1 VTALSDILL
10 LVGWVVLGYYLLV
23 NGVYLLVHIAA
34 LYELRADLKKR
45 AAGTMFQRFSSP
57 FFPGV
62 TVVVPAYNEEA
73 VIVESVQS
81 MLNLNYPELEIIVVN
96 DGSDDT
102 TLSRLR
108 SAFDLHPVDAPV
120 PFDVPSEP
128 IETVYQSTDANN
140 LKVIDKEN
148 GGRADAVN
156 AGIWLA
162 EQPLFCTVDADSI
175 IDRDG
180 LLQAVEPFLEQP
192 EETVATGG
200 TIRVANG
207 CTIENGTIDSVGLP
221 SNRLAGIQTMEYLR
235 AFYSGRLGL
244 DRLNALMLISGAFG
258 VFRTELVREVG
269 GYETDSVT
277 EDFELTL
284 RLHRYL
290 REHGRD
296 YNVDFVPEPVVWT
309 EVPESRTAFS
319 RQRRRWYRGLLDTM
333 TRHRQMVGRRRY
345 GSPGLFGYPAFLF
358 AEVLGPLVEGFGYV
372 IVPLAFAIGAA
383 DLSFVLMYFGITV
396 GVGVFLSWFGIL
408 SEVWSFRR
416 YDRPKQVIRLLGMG
430 IIENFG
436 FRQWKTLIA
445 WRGLYEYI
453 RGDTSWGE
461 MQRSGFDSD

>member
-1 VTALSDILL
+1 MTSIAEAL
-10 LVGWVVLGYYLLV
+10 LVIGWFVLGYYLLV
-23 NGVYLLVHIAA
+23 NGMYLTVHIAA
-34 LYELRADLKKR
+34 LFELRSDLKR
-45 AAGTMFQRFSSP
+45 QAAGTMYQRFSSP

-62 TVVVPAYNEEA
+62 TVVVPAYNEET

-81 MLNLNYPELEIIVVN
+81 LLNLNYPELEIVVVN
-96 DGSDDT
+96 DGSDDE

-108 SAFDLHPVDAPV
+108 SAFDLHPIDADV
-120 PFDVPSEP
+120 PFEIPSEP
-128 IETVYQSTDANN
+128 IEAVYRSEDAPG
-140 LKVIDKEN
+140 LRVVDKEN

-162 EQPLFCTVDADSI
+162 EQPLFCTIDADSI

-180 LLQAVEPFLEQP
+180 LLQAVEPFLERP

-207 CTIENGTIDSVGLP
+207 CTIENGTIKSVNLP
-221 SNRLAGIQTMEYLR
+221 DNRLAGLQTMEYLR

-258 VFRTELVREVG
+258 VFRTDLVREVG
-269 GYETDSVT
+269 GYETESIT

-290 REHGRD
+290 REQDRA
-296 YNVDFVPEPVVWT
+296 YNVEFVPEPVVWT
-309 EVPESRTAFS
+309 EVPESPATFS

-333 TRHRQMVGRRRY
+333 ARHRKMIGRRRY
-345 GSPGLFGYPAFLF
+345 GSPGVFGYPAFLL

-372 IVPLAFAIGAA
+372 LVPLAFLIGAA
-383 DLSFVLMYFGITV
+383 DASFVLLYFGLTV
-396 GVGVFLSWFGIL
+396 GFGVFLSWFGIL

-416 YDRPKQVIRLLGMG
+416 YDRPKQVLRLLGYG
-430 IIENFG
+430 ILENFG

-445 WRGLYEYI
+445 WRGLYEYL

>member
-1 VTALSDILL
+1 MTSIADALL
-10 LVGWVVLGYYLLV
+10 LIGWFVLGYYLLI
-23 NGVYLLVHIAA
+23 NGMYLVVHIAA
-34 LYELRADLKKR
+34 LFELRSDLKRR
-45 AAGTMFQRFSSP
+45 AAGTMYQQFSSP

-73 VIVESVQS
+73 VIVENVQS
-81 MLNLNYPELEIIVVN
+81 LLNLNYPELEIVVVN
-96 DGSDDT
+96 DGSDDE

-108 SAFDLHPVDAPV
+108 SAFDLHPIDADV
-120 PFDVPSEP
+120 PFEIPSEP
-128 IETVYQSTDANN
+128 IESVYRSEDAPG
-140 LKVIDKEN
+140 LRVIDKEN

-162 EQPLFCTVDADSI
+162 EQPLFCTIDADSI

-180 LLQAVEPFLEQP
+180 LLQAVEPFLERP

-207 CTIENGTIDSVGLP
+207 CRIENGTIKSVNLP
-221 SNRLAGIQTMEYLR
+221 DNHLAGLQTMEYLR

-258 VFRTELVREVG
+258 VFRTDLVREVG
-269 GYETDSVT
+269 GYETESIT

-290 REHGRD
+290 REQDRA
-296 YNVDFVPEPVVWT
+296 YNVEFVPEPVVWT
-309 EVPESRTAFS
+309 EVPKSSATFS

-333 TRHRQMVGRRRY
+333 ARHRKMIGRRRY
-345 GSPGLFGYPAFLF
+345 GSPGVFGYPAFLF
-358 AEVLGPLVEGFGYV
+358 AEVLGPLIEGIGYV
-372 IVPLAFAIGAA
+372 LVPLAFLIGAA
-383 DLSFVLMYFGITV
+383 DASFVLLYFGLTV
-396 GVGVFLSWFGIL
+396 GFGVFLSWFGIF

-416 YDRPKQVIRLLGMG
+416 YDRPKQVLRLLGYG
-430 IIENFG
+430 ILENFG

-445 WRGLYEYI
+445 WRGLYEYL

>member
-1 VTALSDILL
+1 MTSVGDALL
-10 LVGWVVLGYYLLV
+10 LIGWVVLGYYLVV
-23 NGVYLLVHIAA
+23 NGVYLIVHIAA
-34 LYELRADLKKR
+34 LYGVRTDLKKR
-45 AAGTMFQRFSSP
+45 AAGTMYQRFASP

-73 VIVESVQS
+73 VIVENVQS
-81 MLNLNYPELEIIVVN
+81 LLNLNYPELEIVVVN
-96 DGSDDT
+96 DGSDDA
-102 TLSRLR
+102 TLSELR
-108 SAFDLHPVDAPV
+108 SAFDLRRIDAPV

-128 IETVYQSTDANN
+128 IEAVYRSDDAPT
-140 LKVIDKEN
+140 LRVVDKVN

-162 EQPLFCTVDADSI
+162 DQPLFCTIDADSI

-180 LLQAVEPFLEQP
+180 LLQAVEPFLDRP

-207 CTIENGTIDSVGLP
+207 CSIDNGTIESVDLP
-221 SNRLAGIQTMEYLR
+221 ESRLAGLQTMEYLR

-258 VFRTELVREVG
+258 VFRTDLVREVG
-269 GYETDSVT
+269 GYETASVT

-290 REHGRD
+290 RERD
-296 YNVDFVPEPVVWT
+296 REYNVEFVPEPVVWT
-309 EVPESRTAFS
+309 EVPESRAAFS

-333 TRHRQMVGRRRY
+333 ARHRRMLGRRRY
-345 GSPGLFGYPAFLF
+345 GSPGVFGYPAFLL
-358 AEVLGPLVEGFGYV
+358 AEVFGPLVEGFGYV
-372 IVPLAFAIGAA
+372 IVPLAFAVGAA
-383 DLSFVLMYFGITV
+383 DASFMLLYFGLTV
-396 GVGVFLSWFGIL
+396 GVGVLLSWFGIL

-416 YDRPKQVIRLLGMG
+416 YDRPMQVLRLLGHG
-430 IIENFG
+430 VLENFG

-445 WRGLYEYI
+445 WRGLYEYL
-453 RGDTSWGE
+453 RGETSWGE
-461 MQRSGFDSD
+461 MRRSGFDAD

>member
-1 VTALSDILL
+1 M
-10 LVGWVVLGYYLLV
+10 
-23 NGVYLLVHIAA
+23 HIAA
-34 LYELRADLKKR
+34 LYGLRSDLKR
-45 AAGTMFQRFSSP
+45 QAAGTIFQRFSSP

-81 MLNLNYPELEIIVVN
+81 LLNLNYPKLEIVVVN
-96 DGSDDT
+96 DGSDDR
-102 TLSRLR
+102 TLSQLR
-108 SAFDLHPVDAPV
+108 SAFDLRPIDAPV

-128 IETVYQSTDANN
+128 IETVYQSVDATN
-140 LKVIDKEN
+140 LRVIDKEN

-200 TIRVANG
+200 TIRVASG
-207 CTIENGTIDSVGLP
+207 CTIENGTIESVGLP
-221 SNRLAGIQTMEYLR
+221 SNPLASLQTMEYLR

-258 VFRTELVREVG
+258 VFRTDLVREVG
-269 GYETDSVT
+269 GYETDSIT

-290 REHGRD
+290 REQDRD
-296 YNVDFVPEPVVWT
+296 YNVEFVPEPVVWT

-333 TRHRQMVGRRRY
+333 ARHRQMVGRRRY
-345 GSPGLFGYPAFLF
+345 GSPGLFGYPAFLL
-358 AEVLGPLVEGFGYV
+358 AEVLGPLVEGLGYV
-372 IVPLAFAIGAA
+372 VVPLAFATGAA
-383 DLSFVLMYFGITV
+383 DVSFVLMYFGITV

-416 YDRPKQVIRLLGMG
+416 YDQPKQVIRLLGMG
-430 IIENFG
+430 ILENFG

-445 WRGLYEYI
+445 WRGLYEYF

-461 MQRSGFDSD
+461 MQRSGFGGD

>member
-1 VTALSDILL
+1 MSFGDG
-10 LVGWVVLGYYLLV
+10 LVLIGWVVLGYYILV
-23 NGVYLLVHIAA
+23 NGVYLVVHVTA
-34 LYELRADLKKR
+34 LYGLRADIMKQTTRTL
-45 AAGTMFQRFSSP
+45 FQQFSSP

-73 VIVESVQS
+73 VIVENVQS
-81 MLNLNYPELEIIVVN
+81 LLNLNYPETEIIVVN
-96 DGSDDT
+96 DGSEDK
-102 TLSRLR
+102 TLSQLR
-108 SAFDLHPVDAPV
+108 SAFDLYPIDAPV
-120 PFDVPSEP
+120 PFEVPSEH
-128 IETVYQSTDANN
+128 IETVYRSRDAPSV
-140 LKVIDKEN
+140 KVVDKEN

-207 CTIENGTIDSVGLP
+207 CTIENGVIESVGLP
-221 SNRLAGIQTMEYLR
+221 RNRLAGIQTMEYLR

-258 VFRTELVREVG
+258 VFRTDIVREVG
-269 GYETDSVT
+269 GYETGSVT

-290 REHGRD
+290 CDRD
-296 YNVDFVPEPVVWT
+296 RNYNVEFVPEPVVWT

-333 TRHRQMVGRRRY
+333 ARHRQVLGRRQY
-345 GSPGLFGYPAFLF
+345 GSVGLFGYPAFLL
-358 AEVLGPLVEGFGYV
+358 AEVLGPLVEGLGYV
-372 IVPLAFAIGAA
+372 VVALAFATGTA
-383 DLSFVLMYFGITV
+383 DVSFVVMYFSVTV
-396 GVGVFLSWFGIL
+396 GIGVFLSWFGVL

-416 YDRPKQVIRLLGMG
+416 YNRPKQVVRLLLIGV
-430 IIENFG
+430 IENFG

-453 RGDTSWGE
+453 RGDASWGE
-461 MQRSGFDSD
+461 MQRSGFDTD